1 MEYKI
6 DLGPWGGIFAVPNAV
21 VDRYLKL
28 AGSVQIKA
36 LLWVLRHCQ
45 EGPLDEH
52 ALADFLGISSADAN
66 DAQRYWQEVGLIK
79 NIQSNQKKKSAEESA
94 APIKAPV
101 TSSEISAQRIKP
113 TPMLSRPQRPDPEF
127 VAKRI
132 EESQEIACL
141 MQEAQQIL
149 GRLISHGDSAVLLM
163 LHDDYGLPTDVLL
176 MLIQY
181 AVSIGKGNFR
191 YIEKVAINWSDEGIT
206 THEQAEEKL
215 HRLSEENRAWR
226 IVEQA
231 IGLQKRAPSARESN
245 LASCWVMDWKFSP
258 QMLKLAYD
266 RNVDRTGKYTA
277 GYMHKILEGWH
288 QTGISTPE
296 QLEQKDSQKYASKTS
311 ETTHDLDEYFQNS
324 MNEILKEVK

>member
-1 MEYKI
+1 
-6 DLGPWGGIFAVPNAV
+6 
-21 VDRYLKL
+21 
-28 AGSVQIKA
+28 
-36 LLWVLRHCQ
+36 
-45 EGPLDEH
+45 
-52 ALADFLGISSADAN
+52 
-66 DAQRYWQEVGLIK
+66 
-79 NIQSNQKKKSAEESA
+79 
-94 APIKAPV
+94 
-101 TSSEISAQRIKP
+101 
-113 TPMLSRPQRPDPEF
+113 MLSRPQRPDPEF

-288 QTGISTPE
+288 QKGISTPE

>member
-45 EGPLDEH
+45 EGSLDEH

-66 DAQRYWQEVGLIK
+66 DALRYWQEVGLLQ
-79 NIQSNQKKKSAEESA
+79 NTQNNQEKKGTERSA

-101 TSSEISAQRIKP
+101 TPSEISAQRIKP

-215 HRLSEENRAWR
+215 HRLCEENRAWR

-288 QTGISTPE
+288 QKGISTPE
-296 QLEQKDSQKYASKTS
+296 QLEQKDSQKYASKAS